1 MEQATHSAAA
11 ERFRITLE
19 LYEAGE
25 RMMRQKLRRQFPNA
39 DEEEI
44 ERKLSDWL
52 QHRPGDEQ
60 GDCTGRPIDW
70 PGDRR

>member
-1 MEQATHSAAA
+1 MVKADHSAVA

-25 RMMRQKLRRQFPNA
+25 KMMRQKLRGQFPNA

-44 ERKLSDWL
+44 ERKLVGWL
-52 QHRPGDEQ
+52 QHRPGAEH
-60 GDCTGRPIDW
+60 GDCTGWPVDW
-70 PGDRR
+70 PGEGR